1 MTSGF
6 VSLAFDLADSG
17 NDHQFIRFCSL
28 GEQLVV
34 NNQQR
39 RRKAPTSSST
49 LQCLSKTQTRGHKSP
64 LQTFSSILY
73 ISFARPLPDCRSR
86 KQKKVITHVPGTRY
100 MYNVHCTLYLQII
113 RIQQFPKI
121 RLGKLLKKRYFY
133 GQADPPLPPL
143 RSA

>member
-1 MTSGF
+1 MNGPIHLSMYIGDSLESNCLTSGF

-17 NDHQFIRFCSL
+17 NDHQYIRFCSL

-100 MYNVHCTLYLQII
+100 MYQVQGTRYRYMYIVHCTC
-113 RIQQFPKI
+113 K
-121 RLGKLLKKRYFY
+121 
-133 GQADPPLPPL
+133 
-143 RSA
+143 